1 MQRRVVKDTIPNL
14 MLEIHMNSTSG
25 QGVKFLP
32 LSSMCIKGVPSP
44 PDNVGVSLL
53 SFQVPYYYVC
63 QSTFL
68 PTKIE
73 LFINF

>member
-1 MQRRVVKDTIPNL
+1 

-25 QGVKFLP
+25 QGVKTLP

-44 PDNVGVSLL
+44 SDNVEVSFL
-53 SFQVPYYYVC
+53 SFQVPYYCVC

-68 PTKIE
+68 TTKIE